1 MHAGQYVGAPL
12 CACGQDTKP
21 AKLGCCARRGG
32 GPKAHAGGRFKRD
45 ALLLVSQVHG
55 ARGARAGQELRD
67 DARLLREAR
76 LADLSVVQAVPT
88 AQANA
93 FSAPPPEQAAALA
106 AASPATLLAAE
117 VRP

>member
-1 MHAGQYVGAPL
+1 MHPG
-12 CACGQDTKP
+12 
-21 AKLGCCARRGG
+21 
-32 GPKAHAGGRFKRD
+32 RD
-45 ALLLVSQVHG
+45 AGRAAVRVWSGHG
-55 ARGARAGQELRD
+55 ASRARWRAGARWRTRGPAQAGASSTTRTSYGCLGACAGQELRD

-88 AQANA
+88 QQANA

-117 VRP
+117 VRT

>member
-1 MHAGQYVGAPL
+1 MWTGYEASQARLLRKARGWTQGPCRRAL
-12 CACGQDTKP
+12 Q
-21 AKLGCCARRGG
+21 ARRA
-32 GPKAHAGGRFKRD
+32 PAG
-45 ALLLVSQVHG
+45 LTG
-55 ARGARAGQELRD
+55 ARRPRRAGQELRD